1 MPAASRSDGPVAR
14 FRFYNLP
21 VQPPASLKALSDPIY
36 EAFYGLTEQPF
47 AITTDP
53 RFFYLSASHQRAF
66 TELLNGLRRREGM
79 LMLTGETGIGKTTL
93 CRAVL
98 AALGD
103 RTFSAIILN
112 PYMTGAEVLRIV
124 LRDFG
129 LVSHEEL
136 RRGGLATAD
145 IAQLL
150 DTLEGFLQSLVP
162 LGSHAVIVLDEAQAL
177 TPTVLDQVR
186 MLTGLEYQ
194 GKRLVQV
201 VLCGQPGLLQTIKAD
216 SLLALNERITRR
228 VELAAL
234 PVEDVRGYI
243 EHRLGVAGGTDAVR
257 FDTAAIQAVAD
268 LARGL
273 PRRINVLCD
282 RALQEGRIEGVTQ
295 ITSDLVKRA
304 ARAVAGVHEPLPV
317 LPVETIRPV
326 APAAFAPAPVVAPP
340 ASSAAVPAA
349 PAASSTPTEPT
360 TPAASTVPAAPAAP
374 AASSVPAA
382 PAPPTGATT
391 TPAAATTKPA
401 ANMPPADPP
410 SASASTARGTAT
422 AENAAQR
429 DIAAPVESPAA
440 AGTPPATASEPV
452 GTNAPVVALTKT
464 SATGLSSPTS
474 ETVIVARTPAEPAPQ
489 PESSPEAA
497 PASSGIAT
505 SAPARPQA
513 PAAPRPSLPVVSS
526 PSPVA
531 ARADD
536 VDTNDDVS
544 EFLPESAATDDA
556 ASVATAREL
565 SFGQEKPREGHGG
578 RLLLAAAV
586 VAVVAGIG
594 YAAWGWDVRAVG
606 AAIPPPPPGPALDRG
621 APPAVIPPTTREELQ
636 ALHPIRRFVPMPPPD
651 PVVETPPEAAFPLQD
666 GAFPP
671 ADGSQ

>member
-360 TPAASTVPAAPAAP
+360 TPAASTVPT
-374 AASSVPAA
+374 ASSVPAA

-536 VDTNDDVS
+536 VDTIDDVS